1 MYMTT
6 MIWRPHWMN
15 EKDIVQHM
23 ITFIEDK
30 ERQLQSSKL
39 AADTQIKSD
48 IVKAILD
55 ELERETAK

>member
-1 MYMTT
+1 
-6 MIWRPHWMN
+6 MN